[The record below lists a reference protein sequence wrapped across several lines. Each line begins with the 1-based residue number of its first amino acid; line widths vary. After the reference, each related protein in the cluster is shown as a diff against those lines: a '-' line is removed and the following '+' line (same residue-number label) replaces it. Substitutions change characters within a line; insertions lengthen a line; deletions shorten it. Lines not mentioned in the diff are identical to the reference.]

1 LVAVFAEED
10 STGMVMDVVDTTAVD
25 VVVVL
30 VVGVGAVTAMLLAT
44 VVCEAMLL
52 VVGVGAYVG
61 LLLAIDATNAGLLVS
76 TDGSE
81 VVVVA
86 GLSSVECVATAV
98 AVPVRSAIV
107 PGSQPLGPENQPVR
121 RLAMSVA

>member
-1 LVAVFAEED
+1 MVDAAVA
-10 STGMVMDVVDTTAVD
+10 D
-25 VVVVL
+25 VVVAL
-30 VVGVGAVTAMLLAT
+30 VVEVGAIVAMLLAT
-44 VVCEAMLL
+44 AVCEAMLL

-61 LLLAIDATNAGLLVS
+61 LLLATDVTNAGLLVS
-76 TDGSE
+76 TDGPE

-86 GLSSVECVATAV
+86 GLSSGDCVEAAA

-121 RLAMSVA
+121 RLAMSEA

>member
-1 LVAVFAEED
+1 VAVFAEED
-10 STGMVMDVVDTTAVD
+10 STGMVMDVVDTTEVD
-25 VVVVL
+25 VVVAL
-30 VVGVGAVTAMLLAT
+30 VVGVGAVVAMLLAT
-44 VVCEAMLL
+44 VVCEVMLL

-61 LLLAIDATNAGLLVS
+61 VLLAIDATNAGLLVS

-86 GLSSVECVATAV
+86 GLPSVESVETTV

-107 PGSQPLGPENQPVR
+107 PGSQLLGPENQPVR

>member
-1 LVAVFAEED
+1 LLEVFAEED
-10 STGMVMDVVDTTAVD
+10 STGMVMDVVDTAAVD

-30 VVGVGAVTAMLLAT
+30 AIGVGAVVAMLLAT

-61 LLLAIDATNAGLLVS
+61 LLLAIDATNVGLLVS

-81 VVVVA
+81 VVVGA
-86 GLSSVECVATAV
+86 GLSSGDCVETAV

-107 PGSQPLGPENQPVR
+107 PGSQALGPENQPVK

>member
-1 LVAVFAEED
+1 
-10 STGMVMDVVDTTAVD
+10 MVMDVVDTTAVD
-25 VVVVL
+25 VGVVL
-30 VVGVGAVTAMLLAT
+30 VVGVGAVIAMLLAT
-44 VVCEAMLL
+44 AVCEATLL

-61 LLLAIDATNAGLLVS
+61 LLLAIDATDAGLLVS

-86 GLSSVECVATAV
+86 GFSSVECAEPPL
-98 AVPVRSAIV
+98 AVPVKSAIV
-107 PGSQPLGPENQPVR
+107 LGSQPLGPENQPVR